1 MENRSVS
8 TRGIKCGTAALNIA
22 AAAALVAALALAAQ
36 LAAAVGRTAHWPDYA
51 SMLAQWPA
59 PLAWL
64 RWVLGI

>member
-1 MENRSVS
+1 MWDGGAEY
-8 TRGIKCGTAALNIA
+8 RGCRRAGGRM
-22 AAAALVAALALAAQ
+22 ALAAQ